1 MPFDV
6 PVVVAKLPINARD
19 RCVSGHVVRVSNS
32 RLSRMRHRN
41 ALNEKAWEHTVQ
53 GPGLRARQMQTFV
66 DQQVLKRVTAV
77 LMQS

>member
-19 RCVSGHVVRVSNS
+19 GCVSGHVVWASNS

-53 GPGLRARQMQTFV
+53 GLGLNICWSASVEACDSGFSAK
-66 DQQVLKRVTAV
+66 LKLVK
-77 LMQS
+77 S